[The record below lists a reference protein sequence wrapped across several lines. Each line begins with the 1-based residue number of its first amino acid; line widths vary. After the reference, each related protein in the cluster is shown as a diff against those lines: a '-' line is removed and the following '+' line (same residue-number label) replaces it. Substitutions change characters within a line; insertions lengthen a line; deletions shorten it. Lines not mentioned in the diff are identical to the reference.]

1 MGTRLGGDVADRAW
15 KAVSVAYSDDM
26 GVPRGEGMG
35 GDGMERI

>member
-26 GVPRGEGMG
+26 GVSRWEGMG
-35 GDGMERI
+35 VDALERI